1 MFGFTRGEEADII
14 ATVGGFAGAAMGGV
28 PGMIIVGGASA
39 AFAEYWRDGELDSS
53 VFWAGV
59 TGAASTALLGGTL
72 GGVQNTARVGL
83 LPRIMNPKELWTSL
97 KNLPK
102 AFWDRQRVDDF
113 GAKPWRWRNAKDKN
127 YLPRPWPARF
137 GAAGGNFLN
146 SYAWGQF
153 SSHDGL
159 DFLPVMDIYPKSG
172 HNPRGMTQMVMP
184 NMKSTNPDYPDEFEF
199 GTVADGFHKELPEN
213 FAGYYLSA
221 GDPATIVP
229 PDVLPPPPSVK
240 IGSNLP
246 DPPAPGSSLGGF
258 NESVSDTYRDLV
270 ARLRNVAD
278 VLHEADVTVVGS
290 VERTTRDLERFRGAL
305 NKSIDL
311 VNTNAKS
318 FPPGGITKDEHI
330 LGYTAEALDLAVS
343 TVQDVLTR
351 LADTA
356 NRIRTPQLPGNQPTG
371 NQPPGNQKPPG
382 EVPQVE
388 PADPRDLVPGV
399 ERPPATMPD
408 LDSVPDL
415 GSEDRTGSG
424 VPDVDRLINA
434 ASGNPG
440 GVPSVSPAGLNPFGA
455 GGIPGLNAIPGLLNQ
470 MRPTDPNSLGS
481 PERRVP
487 DVRGSREMAPPPA
500 VPNLT
505 PKPGAVTAAQTTP
518 APAAA
523 ATATGTGTSPAPA
536 TPSAATTTGTPPA
549 RLPDSG
555 GGVWYDFPPV
565 GSGIRQY
572 VTPLVAKALDAAF
585 GNTDGTN
592 AQRAYQDTPAKWSN
606 SKEMDPVGPD
616 EAITGCVVKFERP
629 TEGSSDSGKPQPSQ
643 PGRSG
648 QPGKGAP
655 EQTPLATTAVLVV
668 FRMAENNT
676 EGVTADSFEVIVD
689 GQRIQY
695 TDQLSGKAGA
705 FGDFAGFGRPRGV
718 TPVASAPGDAMPA
731 QPHPSDTGSVDA
743 LIAAGT
749 VST

>member
-1 MFGFTRGEEADII
+1 MFGIRNSTVADILECS
-14 ATVGGFAGAAMGGV
+14 AGLGVLGGV
-28 PGMIIVGGASA
+28 PGMIIWGGFTGA
-39 AFAEYWRDGELDSS
+39 AAEYLREGELDGS
-53 VFWAGV
+53 VLAAGL
-59 TGAASTALLGGTL
+59 TGAALGAIG
-72 GGVQNTARVGL
+72 GGVPSLLAKRTAGSAVVESIRS
-83 LPRIMNPKELWTSL
+83 PRDLWTAAGRMGSRI
-97 KNLPK
+97 
-102 AFWDRQRVDDF
+102 WDRNNPSSPNPVR
-113 GAKPWRWRNAKDKN
+113 PWRFGNARR
-127 YLPRPWPARF
+127 LLWSTGRPLNGF
-137 GAAGGNFLN
+137 VGATLAGVGNNWMHGGFT
-146 SYAWGQF
+146 GGRP
-153 SSHDGL
+153 DE
-159 DFLPVMDIYPKSG
+159 LPVIPVFPTKPKPSEMDEIFKPDMS
-172 HNPRGMTQMVMP
+172 HR
-184 NMKSTNPDYPDEFEF
+184 DYPEEFYF
-199 GTVADGFHKELPEN
+199 GTVADGLCDSLPDR
-213 FAGYYLSA
+213 FVDYFLSL
-221 GDPATIVP
+221 GTPPASAPDTP
-229 PDVLPPPPSVK
+229 PTLPTVQIGALLPDDINPAHPEVNGFIDGFPKTAIQEYRVLAKRLKDAAKALHDKDLAMVNDMRHQPEDLEACRLGLNRAIAIILEDASAYPPSGQTKDQQIFDYIARAVSDATQT
-240 IGSNLP
+240 IEHTMTLIDQRVARFP
-246 DPPAPGSSLGGF
+246 QPAPGGTSP
-258 NESVSDTYRDLV
+258 
-270 ARLRNVAD
+270 A
-278 VLHEADVTVVGS
+278 
-290 VERTTRDLERFRGAL
+290 
-305 NKSIDL
+305 
-311 VNTNAKS
+311 
-318 FPPGGITKDEHI
+318 PPGVPPI
-330 LGYTAEALDLAVS
+330 V
-343 TVQDVLTR
+343 
-351 LADTA
+351 
-356 NRIRTPQLPGNQPTG
+356 
-371 NQPPGNQKPPG
+371 QPPGDEN
-382 EVPQVE
+382 PQNPRDVE
-388 PADPRDLVPGV
+388 PVTRPEFQPEPVPGLG
-399 ERPPATMPD
+399 
-408 LDSVPDL
+408 LD
-415 GSEDRTGSG
+415 GSDSPGDSGSG
-424 VPDVDRLINA
+424 SLADLLRTA
-434 ASGNPG
+434 GNPG
-440 GVPSVSPAGLNPFGA
+440 GVPSVSPAGLNPLGA
-455 GGIPGLNAIPGLLNQ
+455 GGIPGLNGIPGLLNQ

-500 VPNLT
+500 VPSLT

-689 GQRIQY
+689 GQRVQY

-718 TPVASAPGDAMPA
+718 APVASAPGDAMPA